1 MKRTIQ
7 TLFTLLVLAPP
18 VVALGQGPQTCGVLS
33 VEGPGDVKPGETI
46 IFKAQIRSTALM
58 NKPALNW
65 KLTAGTIVN
74 GQGTNEI
81 SVDTAGLGGQ
91 DVTAT
96 LEMVGVPVG
105 CSSAASRTTRV
116 SLPIACG
123 LAFDQYGDLKFEDEK
138 ARLDNFAV
146 QIQMQPTASGYIGMY
161 AGAETYPDEA
171 SERLNR
177 AKTYLVDFRKTEP
190 NRVITVDCGF
200 SSELTVQ
207 LYIVPFGASLPA
219 CDDNQQIPLSEV
231 KFTKQRPKSRSKARP
246 RR

>member
-96 LEMVGVPVG
+96 LEMV
-105 CSSAASRTTRV
+105 
-116 SLPIACG
+116 
-123 LAFDQYGDLKFEDEK
+123 
-138 ARLDNFAV
+138 
-146 QIQMQPTASGYIGMY
+146 
-161 AGAETYPDEA
+161 
-171 SERLNR
+171 
-177 AKTYLVDFRKTEP
+177 
-190 NRVITVDCGF
+190 
-200 SSELTVQ
+200 
-207 LYIVPFGASLPA
+207 
-219 CDDNQQIPLSEV
+219 
-231 KFTKQRPKSRSKARP
+231 
-246 RR
+246 